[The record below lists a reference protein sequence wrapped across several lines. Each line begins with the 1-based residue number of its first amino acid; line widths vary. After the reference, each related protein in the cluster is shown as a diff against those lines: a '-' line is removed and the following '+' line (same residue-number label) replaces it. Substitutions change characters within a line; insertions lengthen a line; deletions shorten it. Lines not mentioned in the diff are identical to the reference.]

1 MRCPLSSLDV
11 ATSSEMFLLTTWSLP
26 QNHGYRN
33 EPGKGFYE
41 TWFDIYRTRLGTI
54 CLFSWPKGG
63 VFLAASAWESLGVK
77 PVKPYRPAPFRYVS
91 NCFMPCRRYLK
102 TWTFARGSAVRV
114 KIASIR
120 KHVKKIPDFIAS
132 ALEGL
137 PTSCMGQGMLLTKQR
152 RSLSASRRS
161 SPLLNTKN

>member
-77 PVKPYRPAPFRYVS
+77 PVKPNRPAPFRYVS
-91 NCFMPCRRYLK
+91 NDTSCSARKVYASSMHGRSCSIMHQHHSRQFGRPSNQVNIRWELK
-102 TWTFARGSAVRV
+102 TQNFFSSIAKQLTYTVSSQSTGQPLMLVWT
-114 KIASIR
+114 
-120 KHVKKIPDFIAS
+120 
-132 ALEGL
+132 
-137 PTSCMGQGMLLTKQR
+137 
-152 RSLSASRRS
+152 
-161 SPLLNTKN
+161 